1 MLRFMKQDIYQVNG
15 IIINLKFIFQI
26 GKKRFLYK
34 IGFKR
39 IFFNL
44 FDYVKIVKCLM
55 IYVKSNK

>member
-26 GKKRFLYK
+26 RKKRFLYK

-55 IYVKSNK
+55 FDDLCKE